1 MASELGGVLIGIAD
15 LLDDPVQSE
24 PLEQTGDLRSAE
36 LLEVVAQRTVAEPVN
51 EELAAAEDLEQGL
64 VVVIEE
70 VEAAIAM
77 VTLFDGLG
85 DL

>member
-1 MASELGGVLIGIAD
+1 VASELGGVLIGIAD